1 MKSFNHCHQLRS
13 TFIDRVRRDPLLILL
28 LGLMLRDSLHVIN
41 VTAPTAVIALTL
53 DYVVKYGAAH

>member
-1 MKSFNHCHQLRS
+1 MVKLHPLV
-13 TFIDRVRRDPLLILL
+13 FIGCIKWDPLLILL